1 MRLLLQN
8 AVFPANLLPLDSSPD
23 TEIDWEGVRGWYDEC
38 VKVGRRRGWEDD
50 YFWTGHPGDPAK
62 EDSLDDSYC
71 GGGVWWDW
79 IQQERNEELDIDGG
93 DVDLPLIDEVI
104 N

>member
-23 TEIDWEGVRGWYDEC
+23 TEIDCEGGRGWYDEC

-50 YFWTGHPGDPAK
+50 LL
-62 EDSLDDSYC
+62 LDRPSWRSRQR
-71 GGGVWWDW
+71 GLVG
-79 IQQERNEELDIDGG
+79 
-93 DVDLPLIDEVI
+93 
-104 N
+104 